1 LDDLISVIVST
12 YNRSDALD
20 AVLRSLA
27 RQSDRNFEIVVADD
41 GSGAPTRNVVRDW
54 IARGVPVKH
63 VWHEDTGFR
72 LAEIR
77 NLGIR
82 ASAGRCMIFLDGDCI
97 ARRDFVAAHR
107 RLAETGW
114 FVTGNRILLSREFTA
129 AVLADGTAVETWSLG
144 ALMRE
149 RLRGGVNR
157 LLPALR
163 LPLGPLRN
171 LPRGWKGV
179 QSCNLAVAREDLD
192 RIDGFDAAYTGWGRE
207 DSDLVV
213 RLQHAGV
220 RRKDGR
226 FATGVLHLWH
236 VQNDRSQLPANEAR
250 LDAAIR
256 SDRVRALRGLSF
268 LGDDVETREPPTLLR
283 QGG

>member
-1 LDDLISVIVST
+1 
-12 YNRSDALD
+12 
-20 AVLRSLA
+20 
-27 RQSDRNFEIVVADD
+27 
-41 GSGAPTRNVVRDW
+41 
-54 IARGVPVKH
+54 
-63 VWHEDTGFR
+63 
-72 LAEIR
+72 
-77 NLGIR
+77 
-82 ASAGRCMIFLDGDCI
+82 M
-97 ARRDFVAAHR
+97 
-107 RLAETGW
+107 
-114 FVTGNRILLSREFTA
+114 
-129 AVLADGTAVETWSLG
+129 
-144 ALMRE
+144 
-149 RLRGGVNR
+149 
-157 LLPALR
+157 
-163 LPLGPLRN
+163 
-171 LPRGWKGV
+171 

-256 SDRVRALRGLSF
+256 SDRVRALKGLSF
-268 LGDDVETREPPTLLR
+268 LGDDVETSEPATLLR

>member
-1 LDDLISVIVST
+1 LSH
-12 YNRSDALD
+12 
-20 AVLRSLA
+20 
-27 RQSDRNFEIVVADD
+27 QSDRDFEIIVAED
-41 GSGAPTRNVVRDW
+41 GSRRETARVVERW
-54 IARGVPVKH
+54 ASRLPVRVKH
-63 VWHEDTGFR
+63 VRHEHDGFR
-72 LAEIR
+72 GGEIR
-77 NLGIR
+77 NRGIR
-82 ASAGRCMIFLDGDCI
+82 ASAGTYCIFLDGDCLPR
-97 ARRDFVAAHR
+97 ADFVAAHR
-107 RLAETGW
+107 ALAQPGF
-114 FVTGNRILLSREFTA
+114 FVTGNRILLSRELTS
-129 AVLADGTAVETWSLG
+129 AVLAQGMAVETLSLG

-163 LPLGPLRN
+163 LPLGPLRK

-179 QSCNLAVAREDLD
+179 QSCNLAVARADLD

-220 RRKDGR
+220 HRKDGR

-236 VQNDRSQLPANEAR
+236 VQNDRSQLPANEAK
-250 LDAAIR
+250 LAAAIH
-256 SDRVRALRGLSF
+256 SDRVRALKGLSF
-268 LGDDVETREPPTLLR
+268 LGDDAERREPAALLG

>member
-1 LDDLISVIVST
+1 
-12 YNRSDALD
+12 
-20 AVLRSLA
+20 
-27 RQSDRNFEIVVADD
+27 
-41 GSGAPTRNVVRDW
+41 
-54 IARGVPVKH
+54 
-63 VWHEDTGFR
+63 
-72 LAEIR
+72 
-77 NLGIR
+77 
-82 ASAGRCMIFLDGDCI
+82 
-97 ARRDFVAAHR
+97 
-107 RLAETGW
+107 
-114 FVTGNRILLSREFTA
+114 VTGNRILLSREFTA
-129 AVLADGTAVETWSLG
+129 AVLAEGTAVETWSLG

-179 QSCNLAVAREDLD
+179 QSCNLAIAREDLY

-256 SDRVRALRGLSF
+256 SDRVRALKGLSF
-268 LGDDVETREPPTLLR
+268 LGDDVETREPATLLR